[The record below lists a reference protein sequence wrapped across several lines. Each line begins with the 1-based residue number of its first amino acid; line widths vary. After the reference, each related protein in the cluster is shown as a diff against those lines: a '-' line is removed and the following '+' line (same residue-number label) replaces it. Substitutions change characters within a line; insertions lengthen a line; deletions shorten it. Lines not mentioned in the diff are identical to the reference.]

1 MLNPFSTNRNAD
13 AVLEKWPN
21 ELSYDLVMK
30 IQTGCLDLL
39 TTFGYQL
46 VTTRE
51 DYANK
56 SISYLPEMN
65 DDNL

>member
-1 MLNPFSTNRNAD
+1 
-13 AVLEKWPN
+13 
-21 ELSYDLVMK
+21 MK